1 VSAAGAAR
9 LLVVACGNALAGD
22 DSVGAKILDV
32 LRDRTGEEVRLR
44 FLPHVGIELLD
55 LSAEAEAEAV
65 LLVDAV
71 VSGAPPGTLH
81 LVALPSRN
89 LLPRGLGSLSSHGWN
104 LAETLGLAR
113 ALDRS
118 LPRMMLLGVE
128 IGSVAPGGEL
138 SPAVASA
145 VALVVERFPRLE
157 ALLLEADPRRWPVHR
172 QFNPGDSDFPGDV
185 AS

>member
-22 DSVGAKILDV
+22 DSVGARVLDA
-32 LRDRTGEEVRLR
+32 LGGRTGEEVRLR

-65 LLVDAV
+65 LVVDAV

-81 LVALPSRN
+81 LVALPSRD
-89 LLPRGLGSLSSHGWN
+89 LLPRGLGSLSSHGWS

-113 ALDRS
+113 GLGRS

-128 IGSVAPGGEL
+128 IGSVAPGAEL
-138 SPAVASA
+138 SPAVGAA
-145 VALVVERFPRLE
+145 VALVLERFPRLE
-157 ALLLEADPRRWPVHR
+157 ALLLESDPRRWPGHW
-172 QFNPGDSDFPGDV
+172 QFAPGDSSFPG
-185 AS
+185 A